1 MNFISVKTLI
11 LVDHNN
17 NNLTEITSKSVFIS
31 Q

>member
-17 NNLTEITSKSVFIS
+17 NNLTEITYKSVFIS